1 MALSRISPSARVLA
15 SVRLQLQEEIAFFS
29 LELRKMLYVRIDK
42 SHKIDAKTK
51 SLDRAFFSC
60 PNWETLK
67 TTE

>member
-29 LELRKMLYVRIDK
+29 LEPRKMPYVRIDK

-51 SLDRAFFSC
+51 SLDRAYV
-60 PNWETLK
+60 T
-67 TTE
+67 